1 MEPITKK
8 RAVNWAICTVFTPL
22 AVGLFATTF
31 YITVWFAR
39 MAMAGTPHH
48 GPPPVSVV
56 QRGVML
62 TAGVGL
68 WFTVFLW
75 WFLHRKQASFGA
87 LFRTRTERIGSD
99 LGIGLIVGAIWVAI
113 YGAIGWP
120 PFSAMFVFDQPKL
133 ASLPASFSAGFCE
146 EFLFR
151 GFLMGLILRAGGGS
165 RGQVL
170 WSSLT
175 FGLAHIMWGPVGM
188 LFTVA
193 LGASF
198 AVVTLWRG
206 NVWAAVAAHTLLDL
220 CIEPGLMEK
229 AMAFSQ
235 R

>member
-1 MEPITKK
+1 MDVIPRK
-8 RAVNWAICTVFTPL
+8 RAAKWLVGTIFTPL
-22 AVGLFATTF
+22 AVSLLAANF
-31 YITVWFAR
+31 YVAVWYAR
-39 MAMAGTPHH
+39 MAMAGTPHA
-48 GPPPVSVV
+48 GRPPMSVV

-68 WFTVFLW
+68 WFTVLLW
-75 WFLHRKQASFGA
+75 WFLHRKQTSFGA
-87 LFRTRTERIGSD
+87 LFQARTERLWHD
-99 LGIGLIVGAIWVAI
+99 LGVGLLVGAIWVAI

-120 PFSAMFVFDQPKL
+120 SFSAMFVLDRAKL

-165 RGQVL
+165 RAQVL
-170 WSSLT
+170 WSSLA

-193 LGASF
+193 LGASL
-198 AVVTLWRG
+198 AAVTLWRG
-206 NVWAAVAAHTLLDL
+206 SVWAALAAHTLLDL

-229 AMAFSQ
+229 AMTLSQ
-235 R
+235 G